1 MSEPLIPNMP
11 EVPLPAG
18 VDPNNVRSVI
28 SASNVILNPDETDPD
43 GITGLLSS
51 LQNIKP
57 EEPDVAQEQR
67 PEHVQNNILYNAER
81 ELINQATSDPSLVH
95 SATLVFQELRY
106 YDAVRLRLYA
116 QKSYNDLVALIKQTP
131 QVPLVVK
138 ENLPPFNYLAF
149 PMTINPN
156 LVTSEI
162 TVSVNHNEPNVS
174 VSFIIKFTNAPKQM
188 YLSAYGYRK

>member
-43 GITGLLSS
+43 GITGLLSR

-67 PEHVQNNILYNAER
+67 PEQGSGERESILGRAGLRFPQLLDYRQSEPLLHPLDGQDHDEERDAGQSAER
-81 ELINQATSDPSLVH
+81 
-95 SATLVFQELRY
+95 
-106 YDAVRLRLYA
+106 
-116 QKSYNDLVALIKQTP
+116 
-131 QVPLVVK
+131 
-138 ENLPPFNYLAF
+138 
-149 PMTINPN
+149 
-156 LVTSEI
+156 
-162 TVSVNHNEPNVS
+162 
-174 VSFIIKFTNAPKQM
+174 
-188 YLSAYGYRK
+188 

>member
-1 MSEPLIPNMP
+1 
-11 EVPLPAG
+11 
-18 VDPNNVRSVI
+18 
-28 SASNVILNPDETDPD
+28 
-43 GITGLLSS
+43 
-51 LQNIKP
+51 
-57 EEPDVAQEQR
+57 
-67 PEHVQNNILYNAER
+67 LYNAER

-156 LVTSEI
+156 LITSEI

>member
-1 MSEPLIPNMP
+1 M
-11 EVPLPAG
+11 
-18 VDPNNVRSVI
+18 
-28 SASNVILNPDETDPD
+28 
-43 GITGLLSS
+43 
-51 LQNIKP
+51 
-57 EEPDVAQEQR
+57 
-67 PEHVQNNILYNAER
+67 YNAER
-81 ELINQATSDPSLVH
+81 ELINQATTDPSLVH

-156 LVTSEI
+156 LITSEI